1 MALARSNQNRTPTML
16 PLLALVALASAQVG
30 RFSAPLTFTGNAEN
44 DFAPGGALKRGVV
57 LLPDA
62 TVNGGAT
69 VATPDVG
76 LPPGEAWAGRL
87 SGWDIQSI
95 FFQFNF
101 E

>member
-1 MALARSNQNRTPTML
+1 ML
-16 PLLALVALASAQVG
+16 YLLAVLVAVAIAQPG
-30 RFSAPLTFTGNAEN
+30 RFSAPLTFTGNADT
-44 DFAPGGALKRGVV
+44 DFAPGGVLKRGVV

-62 TVNGGAT
+62 TIGAGT
-69 VATPDVG
+69 AVSTPDVG
-76 LPPGEAWAGRL
+76 LPPDPAWAGRL